1 MMMGN
6 LSRGMSAGL
15 AAVLAFAACASCF
28 SERTATAPNTDV
40 AGACQLSDA
49 SVLAGANGAFVVIRN
64 FAFHPDTLRVARGT
78 RVTWVNCDANADP
91 HTSTADGGAWN
102 SPFIAAGST
111 YQRDFGQAGTF
122 SYHCT
127 PHPFMKATVIVQ

>member
-1 MMMGN
+1 MRKI
-6 LSRGMSAGL
+6 SRGSA
-15 AAVLAFAACASCF
+15 AALTAALAFAACASCF
-28 SERTATAPNTDV
+28 SERTTTAPNTDV
-40 AGACQLSDA
+40 TGACQLSDA
-49 SVLAGANGAFVVIRN
+49 SVLAGASGAFIVIRN

-91 HTSTADGGAWN
+91 HTTTADGGAWN
-102 SPFIAAGST
+102 SPFITPGTT
-111 YQRDFGQAGTF
+111 YQRVFDQVGTF